1 MCIRGKIRKRLG
13 KLHTFSSR
21 IVDKWN
27 SLTEVTITAISINIF
42 KSRLNE
48 ENWNDIIFFTYIDLY
63 HQ

>member
-42 KSRLNE
+42 KSRLSFVYKQFAE
-48 ENWNDIIFFTYIDLY
+48 DASW
-63 HQ
+63 